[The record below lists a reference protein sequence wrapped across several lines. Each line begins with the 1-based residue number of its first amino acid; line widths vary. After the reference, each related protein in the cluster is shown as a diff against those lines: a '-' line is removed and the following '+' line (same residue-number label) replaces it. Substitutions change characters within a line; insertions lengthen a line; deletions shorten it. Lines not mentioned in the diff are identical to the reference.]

1 MILSNRQSDACSK
14 ESKIRYTSKLERKVK
29 TLQNKANNALYTSDN
44 APDSE
49 NRSSRLSDY
58 LNFQLV

>member
-44 APDSE
+44 APG
-49 NRSSRLSDY
+49 
-58 LNFQLV
+58 LNAIQFLINLK